1 MYLHA
6 FQVTKK
12 IIFLV
17 KEPKVIRLVVYVRTV
32 IYPLQLLVL
41 HRRSYP
47 PFPPESQDQDQ
58 EPLTAI
64 IHHYLR
70 AGILDLSLQGANLVT
85 HL

>member
-1 MYLHA
+1 MYLRV

-17 KEPKVIRLVVYVRTV
+17 KEPKVISLVVYIRTV
-32 IYPLQLLVL
+32 VYPPQLLLL

-47 PFPPESQDQDQ
+47 PFSPESLDQDQ
-58 EPLTAI
+58 EPPTATV
-64 IHHYLR
+64 HRYLR
-70 AGILDLSLQGANLVT
+70 VGILDLSLQGADLVT